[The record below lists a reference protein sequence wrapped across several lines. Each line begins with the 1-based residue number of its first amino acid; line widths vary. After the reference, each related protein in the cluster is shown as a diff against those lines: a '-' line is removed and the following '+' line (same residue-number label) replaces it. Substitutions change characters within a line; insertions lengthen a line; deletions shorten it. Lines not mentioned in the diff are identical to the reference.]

1 MNTDTRKMILVTV
14 LCGLGYMMYSV
25 DRMTVSSAIG
35 LIAGDFGLGKAESG
49 ILLSSFFFGFIVFLF
64 IAGIIADKLSGKPVL
79 ILGLMMFSLATLLT
93 GVAGSF
99 TSLIFY
105 RVMTG
110 IGEGIFWPAAS
121 LEVANVTSE
130 KQRTTVMS
138 LYWMGYPIGGFLG
151 TWMGAMLGPI
161 FGWRVVFYVAGAMGM
176 LVALLYL
183 VLVKNDRKPAEL
195 IARQAAEK
203 VPLKMLF
210 RHAPVLLMA
219 AFYFVL
225 LAGWWIVLLWAP
237 SYLMQVKNLSIGT
250 AGTIAS
256 LLGITG
262 ALGGF
267 VLGRYCD
274 KGDFKRRRTLLVSIT
289 FVSGLVMAAMA
300 LNLSVPLVIVLVLI
314 LGFLGYPITPIV
326 LSLTAELVPPSLRGS
341 AIGFVMNMGMAA
353 GGISP
358 IVAGYY
364 AQHYTLQ
371 PVWLAASLVILCSS
385 VVLLGV
391 RRLPVATA
399 KNAQDAMPSGHLAK
413 H

>member
-1 MNTDTRKMILVTV
+1 MILVTV

-49 ILLSSFFFGFIVFLF
+49 ILLSSFFFGFILFLF

-176 LVALLYL
+176 VVALLYL
-183 VLVKNDRKPAEL
+183 LLVKNDRKPAAL
-195 IARQAAEK
+195 IARQAAER
-203 VPLKMLF
+203 VPLKTLF

-274 KGDFKRRRTLLVSIT
+274 KGDFKRRRTLLMSIT
-289 FVSGLVMAAMA
+289 FVSGLVMAAMSF
-300 LNLSVPLVIVLVLI
+300 NLSVPLVIVLVLM

-364 AQHYTLQ
+364 AQHFSLQ
-371 PVWLAASLVILCSS
+371 PVWLAAALVIVCSS

-391 RRLPVATA
+391 RRMPVTTA

>member
-1 MNTDTRKMILVTV
+1 MTTDTRKMVLVTV

-35 LIAGDFGLGKAESG
+35 LIATEFGLGKGESG
-49 ILLSSFFFGFIVFLF
+49 ILLSSFFFGFILFLF
-64 IAGIIADKLSGKPVL
+64 AAGIIADKLSGKPVL
-79 ILGLMMFSLATLLT
+79 ILGLMMFSLATLFT
-93 GVAGSF
+93 GFAGSL

-138 LYWMGYPIGGFLG
+138 LYWMGYPIGGFFG
-151 TWMGAMLGPI
+151 TWMGAVLGPV
-161 FGWRVVFYVAGAMGM
+161 FGWRVVFYVAGALGIV
-176 LVALLYL
+176 VALLYA
-183 VLVKNDRKPAEL
+183 VLVKNDRKPADL

-203 VPLKMLF
+203 VPLRTLF
-210 RHAPVLLMA
+210 RHAPVMMMA
-219 AFYFVL
+219 LYYFVL

-237 SYLMQVKNLSIGT
+237 SYLMQVKNLTIGT

-256 LLGITG
+256 LLGLTG

-267 VLGRYCD
+267 LLGRYCD
-274 KGDFKRRRTLLVSIT
+274 KGDFLRRRTILMAITVVSALL
-289 FVSGLVMAAMA
+289 MAAMV
-300 LNLSVPLVIVLVLI
+300 LTLSVPVVIMLVML

-326 LSLTAELVPPSLRGS
+326 LSITAELVPPSLRGS

-358 IVAGYY
+358 IIAGYF

-371 PVWLAASLVILCSS
+371 PVWLAAALVILGSS
-385 VVLLGV
+385 LVLFGV
-391 RRLPVATA
+391 RKLPVAA
-399 KNAQDAMPSGHLAK
+399 SPPAERDPRAHLAR

>member
-35 LIAGDFGLGKAESG
+35 LIAGEFGLGKAESG

-64 IAGIIADKLSGKPVL
+64 ISGIIADKLSGKPVL

-93 GVAGSF
+93 GVAGSM

-203 VPLKMLF
+203 VPLRTLF

-274 KGDFKRRRTLLVSIT
+274 KGDFKRRRTILMTIT
-289 FVSGLVMAAMA
+289 FISGLVMAAMA
-300 LNLSVPLVIVLVLI
+300 FNLSVPLVIVLVLI

-371 PVWLAASLVILCSS
+371 PVWLVAACVIICSS
-385 VVLLGV
+385 LVLLGV
-391 RRLPVATA
+391 RRLPIGNHNSSQNV
-399 KNAQDAMPSGHLAK
+399 MPSGHLAK

>member
-35 LIAGDFGLGKAESG
+35 LIAGEFGLGKAESG

-64 IAGIIADKLSGKPVL
+64 ISGIIADKLSGKPVL

-93 GVAGSF
+93 GVAGSM

-195 IARQAAEK
+195 IARQTAEK
-203 VPLKMLF
+203 VPLTTLF

-274 KGDFKRRRTLLVSIT
+274 KGDFKRRRTILMAIT
-289 FVSGLVMAAMA
+289 FISGLVMAAMA
-300 LNLSVPLVIVLVLI
+300 INLSVPLVIVLVLI

-364 AQHYTLQ
+364 AQHYSLQ
-371 PVWLAASLVILCSS
+371 PVWLVAACVIICSS

-391 RRLPVATA
+391 RRLPIGSHNSSQNV
-399 KNAQDAMPSGHLAK
+399 MPSGHLAK

>member
-35 LIAGDFGLGKAESG
+35 LIAAEFGLGKGESG
-49 ILLSSFFFGFIVFLF
+49 ILLSSFFFGFILFLF

-79 ILGLMMFSLATLLT
+79 ILGLMMFSLATMFT
-93 GVAGSF
+93 GVAGSL

-151 TWMGAMLGPI
+151 TWMGAVLGPV
-161 FGWRVVFYVAGAMGM
+161 FGWRVVFYVAGAMGI
-176 LVALLYL
+176 LVAILYG
-183 VLVKNDRKPAEL
+183 VLVKNDRKPADL
-195 IARQAAEK
+195 IVRQSSEK
-203 VPLKMLF
+203 VPLHTLF
-210 RHAPVLLMA
+210 RHVPVMMMA
-219 AFYFVL
+219 AYYFVL

-237 SYLMQVKNLSIGT
+237 SYLMQVKNLTIGT

-256 LLGITG
+256 LLGLTG

-267 VLGRYCD
+267 LLGRYCD
-274 KGDFKRRRTLLVSIT
+274 KGDFLRRRNILMAIT
-289 FVSGLVMAAMA
+289 VISGCLMAAMVI
-300 LNLSVPLVIVLVLI
+300 NLSVPLVILLVML

-326 LSLTAELVPPSLRGS
+326 LSITAELVPASLRGS

-358 IVAGYY
+358 IVAGYF
-364 AQHYTLQ
+364 AQTYTLQ
-371 PVWLAASLVILCSS
+371 PVWLTAAAVIVCSS
-385 VVLLGV
+385 FVLLGV
-391 RRLPVATA
+391 RKLPVTSA
-399 KNAQDAMPSGHLAK
+399 KNSTDTLPQGHLVK

>member
-35 LIAGDFGLGKAESG
+35 LIAGEFGLGKAESG

-64 IAGIIADKLSGKPVL
+64 ISGIIADKLSGKPVL

-93 GVAGSF
+93 GVAGSM

-203 VPLKMLF
+203 VPLRTLF

-274 KGDFKRRRTLLVSIT
+274 KGDFNRRRTILMTMT
-289 FVSGLVMAAMA
+289 FISGLVMAAMA
-300 LNLSVPLVIVLVLI
+300 FNLSVPLVIVLVLI

-371 PVWLAASLVILCSS
+371 PVWLVAACVIICSS
-385 VVLLGV
+385 LVLLGV
-391 RRLPVATA
+391 RRLPIGSHNSSQNV
-399 KNAQDAMPSGHLAK
+399 MPSGHLAK

>member
-1 MNTDTRKMILVTV
+1 MNTDTRKMVLVTV

-35 LIAGDFGLGKAESG
+35 LIAAEFGLGKGESG
-49 ILLSSFFFGFIVFLF
+49 ILLSSFFFGFILFLF
-64 IAGIIADKLSGKPVL
+64 VAGIIADKLSGKPVL
-79 ILGLMMFSLATLLT
+79 ILGLMMFSLATLFT
-93 GVAGSF
+93 GVAGSL

-151 TWMGAMLGPI
+151 TWMGAVLGPV
-161 FGWRVVFYVAGAMGM
+161 FGWRVVFYVAGALGIV
-176 LVALLYL
+176 VALLYA
-183 VLVKNDRKPAEL
+183 VLVKNDRKPADL
-195 IARQAAEK
+195 AARQAAER
-203 VPLKMLF
+203 VPLRTLF
-210 RHAPVLLMA
+210 RHAPVMMMA
-219 AFYFVL
+219 LYYFVL

-237 SYLMQVKNLSIGT
+237 SYLMQVKNLTISS

-256 LLGITG
+256 LLGLTG

-267 VLGRYCD
+267 LLGRYCD
-274 KGDFKRRRTLLVSIT
+274 KGDFLRRRRILMAITVASALL
-289 FVSGLVMAAMA
+289 MAAMT
-300 LNLSVPLVIVLVLI
+300 LTPSVPLVVLLVML

-326 LSLTAELVPPSLRGS
+326 LSVTAELVPPSLRGS

-371 PVWLAASLVILCSS
+371 PVWLAAAVVILCSS
-385 VVLLGV
+385 LVLLGV
-391 RRLPVATA
+391 RKLPVTA
-399 KNAQDAMPSGHLAK
+399 AHPAGEPGPRAHLAK

>member
-1 MNTDTRKMILVTV
+1 MTTDTRKMILVTV

-35 LIAGDFGLGKAESG
+35 LIASEFGLGKGESG
-49 ILLSSFFFGFIVFLF
+49 ILLSSFFFGFILFLF
-64 IAGIIADKLSGKPVL
+64 AAGIIADKLSGKPVL
-79 ILGLMMFSLATLLT
+79 ILGLMMFSVATLFT
-93 GVAGSF
+93 GLAGSL

-151 TWMGAMLGPI
+151 TWMGAVIGPV
-161 FGWRVVFYVAGAMGM
+161 FGWRVVFYVAGALGIV
-176 LVALLYL
+176 VALLYA
-183 VLVKNDRKPAEL
+183 VLVKNDRKPADL
-195 IARQAAEK
+195 AARQAAER
-203 VPLKMLF
+203 VPLRTLF
-210 RHAPVLLMA
+210 RHAPVMMMA
-219 AFYFVL
+219 LYYFVL

-237 SYLMQVKNLSIGT
+237 SYLMQVKNLTIGT

-256 LLGITG
+256 LLGLTG

-267 VLGRYCD
+267 LLGRYCD
-274 KGDFKRRRTLLVSIT
+274 KGDFLRRRTILMAVTVVSALL
-289 FVSGLVMAAMA
+289 MAAMV
-300 LNLSVPLVIVLVLI
+300 LTLSVPVVIVLVML

-326 LSLTAELVPPSLRGS
+326 LSVTAELVPPSLRGS

-358 IVAGYY
+358 IVAGYF

-371 PVWLAASLVILCSS
+371 PVWLAAALVILCSS
-385 VVLLGV
+385 LVLFGV
-391 RRLPVATA
+391 RKLPVATPHPA
-399 KNAQDAMPSGHLAK
+399 ERDPRAPLAR

>member
-35 LIAGDFGLGKAESG
+35 LIAGEFGLGKAESG

-64 IAGIIADKLSGKPVL
+64 ISGIIADKLSGKPVL

-93 GVAGSF
+93 GVAGSM

-110 IGEGIFWPAAS
+110 VGEGIFWPAAS

-203 VPLKMLF
+203 VPLRTLF

-237 SYLMQVKNLSIGT
+237 SYLMQVKNLSMGT

-274 KGDFKRRRTLLVSIT
+274 KGDFHRRRTILMTIT
-289 FVSGLVMAAMA
+289 FISGLVMAAMA
-300 LNLSVPLVIVLVLI
+300 FNLSVPLVIVLVLI

-371 PVWLAASLVILCSS
+371 PVWLVAACVIICSS
-385 VVLLGV
+385 LVLLGV
-391 RRLPVATA
+391 RRLPIGSHNSSQNV
-399 KNAQDAMPSGHLAK
+399 MPSGHLAK

>member
-35 LIAGDFGLGKAESG
+35 LIAGEFGLGKAESG

-64 IAGIIADKLSGKPVL
+64 ISGIIADKLSGKPVL

-93 GVAGSF
+93 GVAGSM

-203 VPLKMLF
+203 VPLRTLF

-274 KGDFKRRRTLLVSIT
+274 KGDFKRRRTILMTIT
-289 FVSGLVMAAMA
+289 FISGLVMAAMA
-300 LNLSVPLVIVLVLI
+300 FNLSVPLVIVLVLI

-371 PVWLAASLVILCSS
+371 PVWLVAACVIICSS
-385 VVLLGV
+385 LVLLGV
-391 RRLPVATA
+391 RRLPIGSHNSSQNV
-399 KNAQDAMPSGHLAK
+399 MPSGHLAK

>member
-35 LIAGDFGLGKAESG
+35 LIAGEFGLGKAESG

-64 IAGIIADKLSGKPVL
+64 ISGIIADKLSGKPVL

-93 GVAGSF
+93 GVAGSM

-110 IGEGIFWPAAS
+110 VGEGIFWPAAS

-203 VPLKMLF
+203 VPLRTLF

-237 SYLMQVKNLSIGT
+237 SYLMQVKNLSMGT

-274 KGDFKRRRTLLVSIT
+274 KGDFKRRRTILMTIT
-289 FVSGLVMAAMA
+289 FISGLVMAAMA
-300 LNLSVPLVIVLVLI
+300 FNLSVPLVIVLVLI

-371 PVWLAASLVILCSS
+371 PVWLVAACVIICSS

-391 RRLPVATA
+391 RRLPIGSHNSSQNV
-399 KNAQDAMPSGHLAK
+399 MPSGHLAK

>member
-35 LIAGDFGLGKAESG
+35 LIAGDFGLGKAESC
-49 ILLSSFFFGFIVFLF
+49 ILLSSFFFGFILFLF

-176 LVALLYL
+176 VVALLYL
-183 VLVKNDRKPAEL
+183 LLVKNDRKPAAL
-195 IARQAAEK
+195 IARQAAER
-203 VPLKMLF
+203 VPLKTLF

-274 KGDFKRRRTLLVSIT
+274 KGDFKRRRTLLMSIT
-289 FVSGLVMAAMA
+289 FVSGLVMAAMSF
-300 LNLSVPLVIVLVLI
+300 NLSVPLVIVLVLM

-364 AQHYTLQ
+364 AQHYSLQ
-371 PVWLAASLVILCSS
+371 PVWLAAALVIVCSS

-391 RRLPVATA
+391 RRMPVTTA

>member
-35 LIAGDFGLGKAESG
+35 LIAGEFGLGKAESG

-64 IAGIIADKLSGKPVL
+64 ISGIIADKLSGKPVL

-93 GVAGSF
+93 GVAGSM

-203 VPLKMLF
+203 VPLKTLF

-237 SYLMQVKNLSIGT
+237 SYLMQVKNLSIGA

-274 KGDFKRRRTLLVSIT
+274 KGDFKRRRTILMTIT
-289 FVSGLVMAAMA
+289 FISGLVMAAMA
-300 LNLSVPLVIVLVLI
+300 FNLSVPLVIVLVLI

-326 LSLTAELVPPSLRGS
+326 LSLTADLLPPSLRGS

-364 AQHYTLQ
+364 AQRYALQ
-371 PVWLAASLVILCSS
+371 PLLLVAACVIICSS
-385 VVLLGV
+385 LVLLGV
-391 RRLPVATA
+391 RRLPIGSHNSSRNV
-399 KNAQDAMPSGHLAK
+399 MPSGHLAK

>member
-35 LIAGDFGLGKAESG
+35 LIAGEFGLGKAESG

-64 IAGIIADKLSGKPVL
+64 ISGIIADKLSGKPVL

-93 GVAGSF
+93 GVAGSM

-110 IGEGIFWPAAS
+110 VGEGIFWPAAS

-203 VPLKMLF
+203 VPLRTLF

-237 SYLMQVKNLSIGT
+237 SYLMQVKNLSMGT

-274 KGDFKRRRTLLVSIT
+274 KGDFKRRRTILMTIT
-289 FVSGLVMAAMA
+289 FISGLVMAAMA
-300 LNLSVPLVIVLVLI
+300 FNLSVPLVIVLVLI

-371 PVWLAASLVILCSS
+371 PVWLVAACVIICSS
-385 VVLLGV
+385 LVLLGV
-391 RRLPVATA
+391 RRLPIGSHNSSQNV
-399 KNAQDAMPSGHLAK
+399 MPSGHLAK

>member
-35 LIAGDFGLGKAESG
+35 LIAGEFGLGKAESG

-64 IAGIIADKLSGKPVL
+64 ISGIIADKLSGKPVL

-93 GVAGSF
+93 GVAGSM
-99 TSLIFY
+99 TSVIFY

-110 IGEGIFWPAAS
+110 VGEGIFWPAAS

-203 VPLKMLF
+203 VPLRTLF

-237 SYLMQVKNLSIGT
+237 SYLMQVKNLSMGT

-274 KGDFKRRRTLLVSIT
+274 KGDFKRRRTILMTIT
-289 FVSGLVMAAMA
+289 FISGLVMAAMA
-300 LNLSVPLVIVLVLI
+300 FNLSVPLVIVLVLI

-371 PVWLAASLVILCSS
+371 PVWLVAACVIICSS
-385 VVLLGV
+385 LVLLGV
-391 RRLPVATA
+391 RRLPIGSHNSSQNV
-399 KNAQDAMPSGHLAK
+399 MPSGHLAK

>member
-1 MNTDTRKMILVTV
+1 MILVTV

-35 LIAGDFGLGKAESG
+35 LMAEDFGLNKGESG
-49 ILLSSFFFGFIVFLF
+49 ILLSSFFFGFIFFLF
-64 IAGIIADKLSGKPVL
+64 IAGIIADKLSGKPIL
-79 ILGLMMFSLATLLT
+79 ILGLMMFSVATFCT
-93 GVAGSF
+93 GIAGSL

-110 IGEGIFWPAAS
+110 VGEGIFWPAAS

-161 FGWRVVFYVAGAMGM
+161 FGWRMVFYVAGGMGI
-176 LVALLYL
+176 LISLLYL
-183 VLVKNDRKPAEL
+183 FLVKNTPKSPTEKV
-195 IARQAAEK
+195 QKAEK
-203 VPLKMLF
+203 AIPVRTLF
-210 RHAPVLLMA
+210 RHSSVLLMA
-219 AFYFVL
+219 AYYFVL
-225 LAGWWIVLLWAP
+225 LAGWWIVLMWAP

-267 VLGRYCD
+267 LLGRYCD
-274 KGDFKRRRTLLVSIT
+274 KGDFLRRRNLLISITLLSA
-289 FVSGLVMAAMA
+289 LLMAAMA
-300 LNLSVPLVIVLVLI
+300 INFSIPVVIMLVLL
-314 LGFLGYPITPIV
+314 LGFLGYPVTPIV
-326 LSLTAELVPPSLRGS
+326 LSITAELVPASLRGS
-341 AIGFVMNMGMAA
+341 AIGFVMNTGMAA

-358 IVAGYY
+358 IVAGYF
-364 AQHYTLQ
+364 AQQYTLQ
-371 PVWLAASLVILCSS
+371 PVWVAAAAVMLCSFLL
-385 VVLLGV
+385 LLGV
-391 RRLPVATA
+391 RRQPEVKNDSVAA
-399 KNAQDAMPSGHLAK
+399 PLSDGQLAR

>member
-1 MNTDTRKMILVTV
+1 MNTDTRKMVLVTV

-35 LIAGDFGLGKAESG
+35 LIAAEFGLGKGESG
-49 ILLSSFFFGFIVFLF
+49 ILLSSFFFGFILFLF
-64 IAGIIADKLSGKPVL
+64 VAGIIADKLSGKPVL
-79 ILGLMMFSLATLLT
+79 ILGLMMFSLATLFT
-93 GVAGSF
+93 GVAGSL

-151 TWMGAMLGPI
+151 TWMGAVLGPV
-161 FGWRVVFYVAGAMGM
+161 FGWRVVFYVAGALGI
-176 LVALLYL
+176 LVALLYA
-183 VLVKNDRKPAEL
+183 VLVKNDRKPADL
-195 IARQAAEK
+195 IARQAAER
-203 VPLKMLF
+203 VPLRTLF
-210 RHAPVLLMA
+210 RHAPVMMMA
-219 AFYFVL
+219 LYYFVL

-237 SYLMQVKNLSIGT
+237 SYLMQVKNLTIGT

-256 LLGITG
+256 LLGLTG

-274 KGDFKRRRTLLVSIT
+274 KGDFLRRRRILMTITVVSALL
-289 FVSGLVMAAMA
+289 MAAMV
-300 LNLSVPLVIVLVLI
+300 LTLSVPLVIVLVML

-326 LSLTAELVPPSLRGS
+326 LSVTAELVPPSLRGS

-358 IVAGYY
+358 IVAGYF

-371 PVWLAASLVILCSS
+371 PVWLAAAFVILCSS
-385 VVLLGV
+385 LVLFGV
-391 RRLPVATA
+391 RKLPVTA
-399 KNAQDAMPSGHLAK
+399 ANTAGEPGARAHLVK

>member
-274 KGDFKRRRTLLVSIT
+274 KGDFKRRRTLLMSIT

-391 RRLPVATA
+391 RRLPVATS
-399 KNAQDAMPSGHLAK
+399 KNAQDVMPSGHLAK

>member
-93 GVAGSF
+93 GLAGSF

-183 VLVKNDRKPAEL
+183 VLVKNDRKPTEL
-195 IARQAAEK
+195 IARQAEAK

-274 KGDFKRRRTLLVSIT
+274 KGDFKRRRTLLMSIT

-399 KNAQDAMPSGHLAK
+399 KTAQDAMPSGHLAK

>member
-35 LIAGDFGLGKAESG
+35 LIAGEFGLGKAESG

-64 IAGIIADKLSGKPVL
+64 ISGIIADKLSGKPVL

-93 GVAGSF
+93 GVAGSM

-195 IARQAAEK
+195 IARQTAEK
-203 VPLKMLF
+203 VPLKTLF

-274 KGDFKRRRTLLVSIT
+274 KGDFKRRRTILMGIT
-289 FVSGLVMAAMA
+289 FISGLVMAAMA
-300 LNLSVPLVIVLVLI
+300 INLSVPLVIVLVLI

-364 AQHYTLQ
+364 AQHYSLQ
-371 PVWLAASLVILCSS
+371 PVWLVAACVIICSS

-391 RRLPVATA
+391 RRLPIGSHSSSQNV
-399 KNAQDAMPSGHLAK
+399 MPSGHLAK

>member
-35 LIAGDFGLGKAESG
+35 LIAGEFGLGKAESG

-64 IAGIIADKLSGKPVL
+64 ISGIIADKLSGKPVL

-93 GVAGSF
+93 GVAGSM

-203 VPLKMLF
+203 VPLKTLF

-274 KGDFKRRRTLLVSIT
+274 KGDFKRRRTILMTIT
-289 FVSGLVMAAMA
+289 FISGLVMAAMA
-300 LNLSVPLVIVLVLI
+300 FNLSVPLVIVLVLI

-341 AIGFVMNMGMAA
+341 AIGVVMNMGMAA

-371 PVWLAASLVILCSS
+371 PVWLVAACVIICSS
-385 VVLLGV
+385 LVLLGV
-391 RRLPVATA
+391 RRLPIGSHNSSQNV
-399 KNAQDAMPSGHLAK
+399 MPSGHLAK

>member
-35 LIAGDFGLGKAESG
+35 LIAGEFGLGKAESG

-64 IAGIIADKLSGKPVL
+64 ISGIIADKLSGKPVL

-93 GVAGSF
+93 GVAGSM

-195 IARQAAEK
+195 IARQTAEK
-203 VPLKMLF
+203 VPLKTLF

-274 KGDFKRRRTLLVSIT
+274 KGDFKRRRTILMAIT
-289 FVSGLVMAAMA
+289 FISGLVMAAMA
-300 LNLSVPLVIVLVLI
+300 INLSVPLVIVLVLI

-371 PVWLAASLVILCSS
+371 PVWLVAACVIICSS

-391 RRLPVATA
+391 RRLPIGSHNSSQNV
-399 KNAQDAMPSGHLAK
+399 MPSGHLAK

>member
-35 LIAGDFGLGKAESG
+35 LIAGEFGLGKAESG

-64 IAGIIADKLSGKPVL
+64 ISGIIADKLSGKPVL

-93 GVAGSF
+93 GVAGSM

-110 IGEGIFWPAAS
+110 VGEGIFWPAAS

-203 VPLKMLF
+203 VPLRTLF

-225 LAGWWIVLLWAP
+225 LAGWWSVLLWAP

-274 KGDFKRRRTLLVSIT
+274 KGDFNRRRTILMTIT
-289 FVSGLVMAAMA
+289 FISGLVMAAMA
-300 LNLSVPLVIVLVLI
+300 FNLSVPLVIVLVLL

-371 PVWLAASLVILCSS
+371 PVWLVAACVIICSS

-391 RRLPVATA
+391 RRLPIGSHNSSQNV
-399 KNAQDAMPSGHLAK
+399 MPSGHLAK

>member
-274 KGDFKRRRTLLVSIT
+274 KGDFKRRRTLLMSIT

>member
-35 LIAGDFGLGKAESG
+35 LIAGEFGLGKAESG

-64 IAGIIADKLSGKPVL
+64 ISGIIADKLSGKPVL

-93 GVAGSF
+93 GVAGSM

-110 IGEGIFWPAAS
+110 VGEGIFWPAAS

-203 VPLKMLF
+203 VPLRTLF

-237 SYLMQVKNLSIGT
+237 SYLMQVKNLSMGT

-274 KGDFKRRRTLLVSIT
+274 KGDFKRRRTILMTIT
-289 FVSGLVMAAMA
+289 FISGVVMAAMA
-300 LNLSVPLVIVLVLI
+300 FNLSVPLVIVLVLI

-371 PVWLAASLVILCSS
+371 PVWLVAACVIICSS

-391 RRLPVATA
+391 RRLPIGSHNSSQNV
-399 KNAQDAMPSGHLAK
+399 MPSGHLAK